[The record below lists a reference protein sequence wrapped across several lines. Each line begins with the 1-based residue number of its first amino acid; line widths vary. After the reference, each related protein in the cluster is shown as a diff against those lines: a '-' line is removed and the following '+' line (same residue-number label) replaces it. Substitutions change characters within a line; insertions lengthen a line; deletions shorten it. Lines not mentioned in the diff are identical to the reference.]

1 MSEMVKMGQADAAAD
16 LLADLAQRGPDI
28 ACDVIV
34 QLANQVLSHPTCCAQ
49 STMSVWLLR
58 LLANVSDNAG

>member
-1 MSEMVKMGQADAAAD
+1 MAEMVKMGQADAAAD

-34 QLANQVLSHPTCCAQ
+34 QLANQALSP
-49 STMSVWLLR
+49 SFLLCTVR
-58 LLANVSDNAG
+58 QWQFQALANVSDQG